1 MSTTEE
7 AARPRESRP
16 KALHTSR
23 SFTRMESPPSTASSP
38 RKRANTTQVSGI
50 PSIPEAR
57 PIDAGP
63 GLFGHDSTKD
73 VFENHEDEENNAS
86 EPDTPTP
93 ELNLPG
99 TLDELPIEI
108 RSMTERFL
116 ESLSAK
122 VHPAPLSADT
132 LSDMFQDFY
141 ENAAS
146 QISVH
151 IATLA
156 SRLGRKDT
164 SPSATVR
171 TSKGRA
177 RAGSSAKRNGS
188 PASTTSGGEM
198 LTVSEVSDR
207 KKARKMLELKRLAL
221 EEAVERA
228 VCEKIYDKLWKH
240 RSTDDDARDEKL
252 RSRTA
257 ALSLVGIGLKELHVD
272 IDPSSG
278 PTPKTAEEKE
288 NEIYTS
294 LAAARESLLRM
305 DDEHCPLGKLQ
316 HLTVAHK
323 GIVETLSQLFPSSSS
338 ADEILP
344 TLIYTLITS
353 ADLEL
358 NVVSNLNFVQRFR
371 ASNKVDG
378 ESAYCLVNLEAAIS
392 FLETVDLSS
401 LRADELPEGPPKL
414 NSRPSTPNAEKLL
427 PPQPSTTHTLKPETS
442 SITATSHDIATT
454 EKALPAVAAVNTN
467 VARPGAP
474 YRRMSSMVQAQADRF
489 EAGRNDILQAADKV
503 YDSINGTLENSLNS
517 LFGRLKD
524 QVTPG
529 SNPVTLPKTLEEARK
544 LVSTP
549 SAEDDSLTLSGSG
562 RSSPDDPLAAISN
575 PKSTNTSNRTLEL
588 LAGRGPNRE
597 RSVDS
602 LSSTTSSIK
611 RKPQTLQN
619 ATNSKPTPASA
630 TNDSHNTT
638 NEPLAAATNFISSMN
653 PLSLGNRFT
662 SNFST
667 AIPRFGRAA
676 STGTPPPAA
685 TAPPTAPSTSQSQAQ
700 TSLETNLAHQ
710 KPRHLEHITESPTTT
725 STPAPALERVHS
737 HVSTAQ
743 GEDDLNAVEALAE
756 LRKLKPPRKRF
767 LEVSG
772 ASELKIGEVE
782 ELLMEYRRLARA
794 LGEAI
799 A

>member
-1 MSTTEE
+1 MSSESP
-7 AARPRESRP
+7 AISRESRP
-16 KALHTSR
+16 RPLHTSR

-38 RKRANTTQVSGI
+38 RKRANTTQVAGI

-57 PIDAGP
+57 SIDPDTEA
-63 GLFGHDSTKD
+63 FGKDEKKD
-73 VFENHEDEENNAS
+73 VFENHEDDENETS
-86 EPDTPTP
+86 EPDTPAP
-93 ELNLPG
+93 ELKLPN

-108 RSMTERFL
+108 RSLTERFL

-122 VHPAPLSADT
+122 VHPAPLNADT

-141 ENAAS
+141 ERAAS

-156 SRLGRKDT
+156 SRLGRKET

-221 EEAVERA
+221 EEAVERG
-228 VCEKIYDKLWKH
+228 VCEKIYEKLWKH

-257 ALSLVGIGLKELHVD
+257 ALSVVGIGLKELHVD
-272 IDPSSG
+272 IDPSTG

-294 LAAARESLLRM
+294 LASARESLLRM

-316 HLTVAHK
+316 HLTAAHK
-323 GIVETLSQLFPSSSS
+323 SIVETLSQLFPSSSS

-353 ADLEL
+353 ADMEL
-358 NVVSNLNFVQRFR
+358 NVVSNLNFIQRFR

-401 LRADELPEGPPKL
+401 LRADELPEGPPKT
-414 NSRPSTPNAEKLL
+414 NSRPSTPNKDKLGV
-427 PPQPSTTHTLKPETS
+427 PQPSTMHTLKPETS
-442 SITATSHDIATT
+442 SVTATSHDIATPAPN
-454 EKALPAVAAVNTN
+454 EKALPVVSAVNN
-467 VARPGAP
+467 NAVRPGAP

-489 EAGRNDILQAADKV
+489 EAGRNDLLQAADKV

-549 SAEDDSLTLSGSG
+549 SPAEDDTLLAGSG
-562 RSSPDDPLAAISN
+562 RSSPDDPLAPIAN
-575 PKSTNTSNRTLEL
+575 PKTTNNSNNRTLEI
-588 LAGRGPNRE
+588 LAGRGPIRD

-602 LSSTTSSIK
+602 ASSTTSSIK
-611 RKPQTLQN
+611 RKPQTTQN
-619 ATNSKPTPASA
+619 TNNNTKSSPANA
-630 TNDSHNTT
+630 NDSH
-638 NEPLAAATNFISSMN
+638 NEPLAAATNFISAMN

-662 SNFST
+662 SNFSN

-676 STGTPPPAA
+676 STGASPAA
-685 TAPPTAPSTSQSQAQ
+685 TASHTPPSNPADSQPAQ
-700 TSLETNLAHQ
+700 Q

-725 STPAPALERVHS
+725 TTMTPPQALERVNS
-737 HVSTAQ
+737 HVSEARA
-743 GEDDLNAVEALAE
+743 EDDLSAIEALAE
-756 LRKLKPPRKRF
+756 LRRIKPPRKRF
-767 LEVSG
+767 LEVGG

-782 ELLMEYRRLARA
+782 ELLAEYRRLARA
-794 LGEAI
+794 IGEAI

>member
-1 MSTTEE
+1 
-7 AARPRESRP
+7 
-16 KALHTSR
+16 
-23 SFTRMESPPSTASSP
+23 MESPPSTASSP

-50 PSIPEAR
+50 SSIPEAR
-57 PIDAGP
+57 SIDPDNEA
-63 GLFGHDSTKD
+63 FGKEEKKD
-73 VFENHEDEENNAS
+73 VFENREDDENETS
-86 EPDTPTP
+86 EPDTPAP
-93 ELNLPG
+93 ELKLPN

-108 RSMTERFL
+108 RSLTERFL

-122 VHPAPLSADT
+122 VHPAPLNADT

-141 ENAAS
+141 ERAAS

-156 SRLGRKDT
+156 SRLGRKET

-207 KKARKMLELKRLAL
+207 KKARKLLELKRLAL
-221 EEAVERA
+221 EEAVERG
-228 VCEKIYDKLWKH
+228 VCEKIYEKLWKH

-278 PTPKTAEEKE
+278 PTPKSAEEKE

-294 LAAARESLLRM
+294 LAPARESLLKM
-305 DDEHCPLGKLQ
+305 DDERCPLGKLQ
-316 HLTVAHK
+316 HLTAAHK
-323 GIVETLSQLFPSSSS
+323 SIVETLSQLFPSSSS

-353 ADLEL
+353 ADTEL
-358 NVVSNLNFVQRFR
+358 NVVSNLNFIQRFR

-401 LRADELPEGPPKL
+401 LRADEVPEGPPKTS
-414 NSRPSTPNAEKLL
+414 SRPSTPNKDKLGV
-427 PPQPSTTHTLKPETS
+427 PQPSTMHTLKPEIS
-442 SITATSHDIATT
+442 SVTATSHDVATPAPT
-454 EKALPAVAAVNTN
+454 DKALPAVAAVNN
-467 VARPGAP
+467 NAVRPDAP

-489 EAGRNDILQAADKV
+489 EAGRNDLLQAADKV

-529 SNPVTLPKTLEEARK
+529 SNPVALPKTLEEARK

-549 SAEDDSLTLSGSG
+549 SPAEDDTLLLGSG
-562 RSSPDDPLAAISN
+562 RSSPDDPLAPIAN
-575 PKSTNTSNRTLEL
+575 PKTTNSSNRTLEI
-588 LAGRGPNRE
+588 LAGRGPIRD

-602 LSSTTSSIK
+602 ASSTTSSIK
-611 RKPQTLQN
+611 RKPQTTQN
-619 ATNSKPTPASA
+619 ASNNTKSSPANA
-630 TNDSHNTT
+630 NDTH
-638 NEPLAAATNFISSMN
+638 NEPLAAATNFISAMN

-662 SNFST
+662 SNFSN

-676 STGTPPPAA
+676 STGASPAA
-685 TAPPTAPSTSQSQAQ
+685 TASHTPPSNPPESQPTQ
-700 TSLETNLAHQ
+700 Q
-710 KPRHLEHITESPTTT
+710 KPRHLEHITEAPTTT
-725 STPAPALERVHS
+725 TITPPQALERENS
-737 HVSTAQ
+737 HVSEARA
-743 GEDDLNAVEALAE
+743 EDDLNAVEALAE
-756 LRKLKPPRKRF
+756 LRRIKPPRKRF

-782 ELLMEYRRLARA
+782 ELLAEYRRLARA
-794 LGEAI
+794 IGEAI

>member
-1 MSTTEE
+1 MSSQEP
-7 AARPRESRP
+7 ARPRESRP

-57 PIDAGP
+57 PIDPGP
-63 GLFGHDSTKD
+63 ESFGKDSQAD
-73 VFENHEDEENNAS
+73 VFENREDEDDDTS
-86 EPDTPTP
+86 EPDTPAP
-93 ELNLPG
+93 ELNLPS

-108 RSMTERFL
+108 RSLTERFI

-141 ENAAS
+141 ERAAS

-156 SRLGRKDT
+156 SRLGRKET

-177 RAGSSAKRNGS
+177 RAGSSAKRTGS

-228 VCEKIYDKLWKH
+228 VCEKIYEKLWKH

-272 IDPSSG
+272 IDPNSG

-294 LAAARESLLRM
+294 LASARESLLRM

-316 HLTVAHK
+316 HLTAAHK
-323 GIVETLSQLFPSSSS
+323 SIVETLSQLFPSSSS

-353 ADLEL
+353 ADMEI
-358 NVVSNLNFVQRFR
+358 NVVSNLNFIQRFR

-401 LRADELPEGPPKL
+401 LRADELPEGPPKT
-414 NSRPSTPNAEKLL
+414 NSRPSTPNTDKLA
-427 PPQPSTTHTLKPETS
+427 PPQPSAMHTLKPETS
-442 SITATSHDIATT
+442 SVIATSHDIAAPSST
-454 EKALPAVAAVNTN
+454 EKALPTVAAVNNNT
-467 VARPGAP
+467 ARPGAP

-489 EAGRNDILQAADKV
+489 EAGRNDLLQAADKV

-544 LVSTP
+544 LVSSP
-549 SAEDDSLTLSGSG
+549 SAEDDNLTLSGSG
-562 RSSPDDPLAAISN
+562 RSSPDDPLAPITN
-575 PKSTNTSNRTLEL
+575 PKTTNTSNRTLEL
-588 LAGRGPNRE
+588 LAGRGPNRD

-602 LSSTTSSIK
+602 ASSTTSSIR
-611 RKPQTLQN
+611 RKPQTTQN
-619 ATNSKPTPASA
+619 ANANATKPSPSSA
-630 TNDSHNTT
+630 NDSH

-662 SNFST
+662 SNFSN

-676 STGTPPPAA
+676 STGTPPAAAA
-685 TAPPTAPSTSQSQAQ
+685 TQAPNPLDSQQLAQ
-700 TSLETNLAHQ
+700 Q
-710 KPRHLEHITESPTTT
+710 KPRHLEHITESPTSTT
-725 STPAPALERVHS
+725 TPPHQQALERVNS
-737 HVSTAQ
+737 HVSEAR

-756 LRKLKPPRKRF
+756 LRRIKPPRKRF
-767 LEVSG
+767 LEVSA

-782 ELLMEYRRLARA
+782 ELLAEYRRLARA

>member
-1 MSTTEE
+1 
-7 AARPRESRP
+7 
-16 KALHTSR
+16 
-23 SFTRMESPPSTASSP
+23 
-38 RKRANTTQVSGI
+38 
-50 PSIPEAR
+50 
-57 PIDAGP
+57 
-63 GLFGHDSTKD
+63 LFGKDSKAD
-73 VFENHEDEENNAS
+73 VFENREDEENNAS
-86 EPDTPTP
+86 EPDTPAP
-93 ELNLPG
+93 ELNLPS

-108 RSMTERFL
+108 RSLTERFL

-141 ENAAS
+141 ERAAS

-156 SRLGRKDT
+156 SRLGRKET

-177 RAGSSAKRNGS
+177 RAGSSVNRNGS

-221 EEAVERA
+221 EEAVERR
-228 VCEKIYDKLWKH
+228 VCEEIYEKLWKH

-272 IDPSSG
+272 IDPTSG
-278 PTPKTAEEKE
+278 PVPKTAEEKE

-294 LAAARESLLRM
+294 LATARESLLHM

-316 HLTVAHK
+316 HLTAAHK
-323 GIVETLSQLFPSSSS
+323 SIVETLSQLFPSSSS

-358 NVVSNLNFVQRFR
+358 NVVSNLNFIQRFR

-401 LRADELPEGPPKL
+401 LRADELPEGPPKT
-414 NSRPSTPNAEKLL
+414 NSRPATPNIDKNT
-427 PPQPSTTHTLKPETS
+427 PPQPSTIHTPNPETS
-442 SITATSHDIATT
+442 VITATSHDIAKPATND
-454 EKALPAVAAVNTN
+454 KVLSAVAAANGNTT
-467 VARPGAP
+467 RPGAP

-489 EAGRNDILQAADKV
+489 EASRNDLLQAADKV

-529 SNPVTLPKTLEEARK
+529 SNPMTLPKTLEEARK

-549 SAEDDSLTLSGSG
+549 SPAEDDNLILSGSG

-575 PKSTNTSNRTLEL
+575 PKAAATPNNSNRTLEL
-588 LAGRGPNRE
+588 LAGRGPNRD

-602 LSSTTSSIK
+602 ASSTTSSVR
-611 RKPQTLQN
+611 RKIQTQQTT
-619 ATNSKPTPASA
+619 TNNKASLST
-630 TNDSHNTT
+630 TNDTH
-638 NEPLAAATNFISSMN
+638 NEPLQAATNFISSMN

-662 SNFST
+662 SNFSN
-667 AIPRFGRAA
+667 AMPRFGRAA
-676 STGTPPPAA
+676 SAGTPP
-685 TAPPTAPSTSQSQAQ
+685 AQ
-700 TSLETNLAHQ
+700 PQNPLETQLAAQ
-710 KPRHLEHITESPTTT
+710 KSRHLEHITESPVMA
-725 STPAPALERVHS
+725 SPPSAVPQGLERVSS
-737 HVSTAQ
+737 HVSEVR

-756 LRKLKPPRKRF
+756 LRKIKPPRKRF
-767 LEVSG
+767 LEVGG
-772 ASELKIGEVE
+772 ASELRIGEVE
-782 ELLMEYRRLARA
+782 ELLTEYKRLARA
-794 LGEAI
+794 IGEAI

>member
-1 MSTTEE
+1 MSSEE
-7 AARPRESRP
+7 AAHSRESRP
-16 KALHTSR
+16 KPLHTSR

-57 PIDAGP
+57 PIDPGP
-63 GLFGHDSTKD
+63 ESFGNDSRAD
-73 VFENHEDEENNAS
+73 VFENREDEENDTS
-86 EPDTPTP
+86 EPDTPAP
-93 ELNLPG
+93 ELNLPS

-108 RSMTERFL
+108 RSLTERFL

-141 ENAAS
+141 ERAAS

-156 SRLGRKDT
+156 SRLGRKET

-177 RAGSSAKRNGS
+177 RAGSSAKRTGS

-228 VCEKIYDKLWKH
+228 VCEKIYEKLWKH
-240 RSTDDDARDEKL
+240 RSADDDARDEKL

-272 IDPSSG
+272 IDPNSG

-294 LAAARESLLRM
+294 LASARESLLHM
-305 DDEHCPLGKLQ
+305 DDEHYPLGKLQ
-316 HLTVAHK
+316 HLTAAHK
-323 GIVETLSQLFPSSSS
+323 SIVETLSQLFPSSSS

-353 ADLEL
+353 ADLDI
-358 NVVSNLNFVQRFR
+358 NVVSNLNFIQRFR

-401 LRADELPEGPPKL
+401 LRADELPEGPPKT
-414 NSRPSTPNAEKLL
+414 NSRPSTPNADKSA
-427 PPQPSTTHTLKPETS
+427 PPQPSMTHTLKPETS
-442 SITATSHDIATT
+442 SVTATSHDIATPT
-454 EKALPAVAAVNTN
+454 STDKALPAVAAVNN
-467 VARPGAP
+467 NAARPGAP

-489 EAGRNDILQAADKV
+489 EAGRNDLLQAADKV

-549 SAEDDSLTLSGSG
+549 SQAEDDNLNLSGSG
-562 RSSPDDPLAAISN
+562 RSSPDDPLAPITN
-575 PKSTNTSNRTLEL
+575 PKTTNSSNRTLEL
-588 LAGRGPNRE
+588 LAGRGPNRD

-611 RKPQTLQN
+611 RKPQSGQTTN
-619 ATNSKPTPASA
+619 NSKPSPASA
-630 TNDSHNTT
+630 NDSH

-662 SNFST
+662 SNFSN

-685 TAPPTAPSTSQSQAQ
+685 AAAAATQAPNALDAQ
-700 TSLETNLAHQ
+700 LAQQ

-725 STPAPALERVHS
+725 TTPTAPQALERVNS
-737 HVSTAQ
+737 HVSEAR

-756 LRKLKPPRKRF
+756 LRRIKPPRKRF
-767 LEVSG
+767 LEVSA

-782 ELLMEYRRLARA
+782 ELLAEYRRLARA